1 MIDDI
6 YKNIGIEQPDVAD
19 LLRDVQEHPKTWDV
33 YKNGNTLGVNQVEQE
48 KTAVKCQRY
57 LPKNISELSYFV
69 AAVRPGFVT
78 MLDRFLNRENFK
90 YGIPILD
97 ELLSNKDV
105 KGSYLAFQEQIM
117 VILQRGGLTGSESYK
132 VIKAISKKKEE
143 IIRSYYEKFSK
154 GFVEYLLS
162 TGSDEESAKHATD
175 ECWKVIL
182 DSAQYLFNGCLSK
195 NTHIYGSPLT
205 IEAMYKIRND
215 KSYAE
220 SIGQKSLHEFY
231 QKYGYGYA
239 PSMDKN
245 GRFYFNE
252 IVDIRWVGYRPIYLI
267 ITESEARV
275 ECTSNHKFPVK
286 GHDEMVTAEQLCVG
300 DVLYLYNSMS
310 DPAIEDPIK
319 HIYPGGA
326 QEVYDVEMADPDHNL
341 VVNDMLVVGNSHAVA
356 MALDSLYVAY
366 PKMYW
371 PIETYTALLNIY
383 NDRGDKD
390 KIERCKNEM
399 LDVAGIK
406 CVPCQFRKDNQK
418 FTYDKEKNVIY
429 DVLGSMKGMPK
440 ATEQIMSKYAD
451 QPFELFTDLLYE
463 LFKNGDLKPAT
474 IETLIQADYFSEFGK
489 NGKLLQVFYEFT
501 KRKHRISKQL
511 KDTTIETRYV
521 WLRENERMLPDESLD
536 IQSQLLFETSVFGN
550 PKSLKKEC
558 RGWYFVTELS
568 EKFPKIIT
576 MYRVDTG
583 TVGQMKMAKKTFEK
597 DPLVVGDMFK
607 VVSYNTS
614 PAYRYKK
621 DPATGESIRTVDSTK
636 KDLWLNSF
644 ARVAE

>member
-1 MIDDI
+1 MIDNI
-6 YKNIGIEQPDVAD
+6 YKNIGIEQPDVVD

-57 LPKNISELSYFV
+57 QPKNISELSYFV
-69 AAVRPGFVT
+69 AAVRPGFAT
-78 MLDRFLNRENFK
+78 MLDRFLNREDFK

-97 ELLSNKDV
+97 KLLSNADV

-117 VILQRGGLTGSESYK
+117 VVLQRGGLTGSESYK
-132 VIKAISKKKEE
+132 VIKAISKKKEK
-143 IIRSYYEKFSK
+143 IIKSYYEKFSK
-154 GFVEYLLS
+154 GFVEYLIS

-175 ECWKVIL
+175 ACWKVIL
-182 DSAQYLFNGCLSK
+182 DSAQYMFNS
-195 NTHIYGSPLT
+195 
-205 IEAMYKIRND
+205 A
-215 KSYAE
+215 
-220 SIGQKSLHEFY
+220 
-231 QKYGYGYA
+231 
-239 PSMDKN
+239 
-245 GRFYFNE
+245 
-252 IVDIRWVGYRPIYLI
+252 
-267 ITESEARV
+267 
-275 ECTSNHKFPVK
+275 
-286 GHDEMVTAEQLCVG
+286 
-300 DVLYLYNSMS
+300 
-310 DPAIEDPIK
+310 
-319 HIYPGGA
+319 
-326 QEVYDVEMADPDHNL
+326 
-341 VVNDMLVVGNSHAVA
+341 HAVA

-383 NDRGDKD
+383 NDRGDDKD

-399 LDVAGIK
+399 FDVAGIK
-406 CVPCQFRKDNQK
+406 CVPCQFRKDNKK

-501 KRKHRISKQL
+501 KRKHKISKQL

-521 WLRENERMLPDESLD
+521 WLRENERMIPDESLD

-550 PKSLKKEC
+550 PKTLKKEC

-621 DPATGESIRTVDSTK
+621 DPVTGESIRTVDSTK

-644 ARVAE
+644 TRVAE